1 MTRLS
6 PLRLSLQRP
15 RALSATTPSLV
26 ALIWLSAWATPAAAQ
41 RERLTVRLERVGS
54 TQVTR
59 PAGTTVGNDFWQES
73 LQLYLGQ
80 RFIRQQGNT
89 IAVVGGQWRIVNA
102 TLPRQSAS
110 QNDVTTLHV
119 AAADLMLLRTFGS
132 KHTLVSVLRPGLY
145 GDAVRVEGAAFVDRI
160 VSPRTTVGLGLS
172 YASSFGKLLPIPV
185 VHVVSRPK
193 RRLLV
198 DALLPAR
205 GDLWWMPR
213 KGLDVGLNASLVGA
227 QYGLSAAQQVAGG
240 TDLWLAN
247 ATVGP
252 QLRWAPRGG
261 KWQLTGD
268 AGMTVLRRLE
278 YARDGRSVADLAPG
292 NVPFLRV
299 GANRLF

>member
-6 PLRLSLQRP
+6 PLRLSLPRP
-15 RALSATTPSLV
+15 RALSATTPSLA
-26 ALIWLSAWATPAAAQ
+26 ALIWLSALASPAAAQ

-59 PAGTTVGNDFWQES
+59 PAGTTVGTDFWQES
-73 LQLYLGQ
+73 LQLFLGQ
-80 RFIRQQGNT
+80 RFVRQQGNT
-89 IAVVGGQWRIVNA
+89 IAVFGGQWRVVNA

-110 QNDVTTLHV
+110 QDNVTTLHV
-119 AAADLMLLRTFGS
+119 AAADLMLLRTFGNR
-132 KHTLVSVLRPGLY
+132 HTLVSVLRPGLY

-160 VSPRTTVGLGLS
+160 VSPRTTVGVGLS
-172 YASSFGKLLPIPV
+172 YASSFGRLLPIPV

>member
-1 MTRLS
+1 
-6 PLRLSLQRP
+6 
-15 RALSATTPSLV
+15 
-26 ALIWLSAWATPAAAQ
+26 
-41 RERLTVRLERVGS
+41 
-54 TQVTR
+54 
-59 PAGTTVGNDFWQES
+59 
-73 LQLYLGQ
+73 
-80 RFIRQQGNT
+80 
-89 IAVVGGQWRIVNA
+89 
-102 TLPRQSAS
+102 
-110 QNDVTTLHV
+110 
-119 AAADLMLLRTFGS
+119 
-132 KHTLVSVLRPGLY
+132 
-145 GDAVRVEGAAFVDRI
+145 
-160 VSPRTTVGLGLS
+160 
-172 YASSFGKLLPIPV
+172 
-185 VHVVSRPK
+185 
-193 RRLLV
+193 
-198 DALLPAR
+198 
-205 GDLWWMPR
+205 MPR